1 MATQKNYKELLRH
14 INTFI
19 FDYDG
24 TLTDGTVILLDE
36 GEPLRTANVR
46 DGYAIQLAVKKGYH
60 VAIISGGRSK
70 SMSNRFKMLRVEHV
84 FLGVEH
90 KMDTLK
96 SFIYEIGVK
105 PENVLYLGDDIPDYH
120 PMKFCGVAACPADA
134 AEEIKSVSHY
144 ISHLKG
150 GQGCA
155 RDVIEQVMKIQ
166 GQWMDGDAFS
176 W

>member
-1 MATQKNYKELLRH
+1 MRNYKERLKDITALV
-14 INTFI
+14 

-70 SMSNRFKMLRVEHV
+70 SMLNRFSMLKVKHV
-84 FLGVEH
+84 YLGVED
-90 KMDTLK
+90 KLETLK
-96 SFIYEIGVK
+96 RFMEENNLK
-105 PENVLYLGDDIPDYH
+105 PENVLYLGDDIPDYQV
-120 PMKFCGVAACPADA
+120 MKYSGIAACPADA
-134 AEEIKSVSHY
+134 AEEIKSISHY

-150 GQGCA
+150 GEGCA
-155 RDVIEQVMKIQ
+155 RDVIEQVMKVR
-166 GQWMDGDAFS
+166 GHWMNDDGFS

>member
-1 MATQKNYKELLRH
+1 MKNYKELLKH
-14 INTFI
+14 ITAFV

-24 TLTDGTVILLDE
+24 TLTDGTIILLDE

-70 SMSNRFKMLRVEHV
+70 SMSNRFSMLKVKHV
-84 FLGVEH
+84 YLGIEN
-90 KMDTLK
+90 KLGTLK
-96 SFIYEIGVK
+96 EFMETNALN

-120 PMKFCGVAACPADA
+120 AMKYCGVAACPADA
-134 AEEIKSVSHY
+134 AEEIKAVSHY
-144 ISHLKG
+144 ISHYKG
-150 GQGCA
+150 GEGCA
-155 RDVIEQVMKIQ
+155 RDVIEQVLKVKD
-166 GQWMDGDAFS
+166 QWMKDDGFS

>member
-1 MATQKNYKELLRH
+1 MKNYKELLKH
-14 INTFI
+14 IKAFV

-46 DGYAIQLAVKKGYH
+46 DGYAIQLAVKKGYE
-60 VAIISGGRSK
+60 VVIISGGRSK
-70 SMSNRFKMLRVEHV
+70 SMINRFSMLKVQHV

-90 KMDTLK
+90 KLDKLMEFMDE
-96 SFIYEIGVK
+96 YELK

-120 PMKFCGVAACPADA
+120 AMRYCGVAACPADA
-134 AEEIKSVSHY
+134 AHEIKAIAHY
-144 ISHLKG
+144 ISHYKG
-150 GQGCA
+150 GEGCA
-155 RDVIEQVMKIQ
+155 RDVIEQVLKVQ
-166 GQWMDGDAFS
+166 GHWMNGDAFT

>member
-1 MATQKNYKELLRH
+1 MSNYKAKLKD
-14 INTFI
+14 IKAFV

-60 VAIISGGRSK
+60 VAIISGGRSR
-70 SMSNRFKMLRVEHV
+70 SMVNRFRMLNVKHV

-90 KMDTLK
+90 KLDTLK
-96 SFIYEIGVK
+96 TFMETQGLE
-105 PENVLYLGDDIPDYH
+105 PGNVLFLGDDIPDYH
-120 PMKFCGVAACPADA
+120 AMKHCGIAACPADA

-144 ISHLKG
+144 ISHKNG
-150 GQGCA
+150 GEGAA
-155 RDVIEQVMKIQ
+155 RDVIEQVLKVQ
-166 GQWMDGDAFS
+166 GQWMDGDAFT

>member
-1 MATQKNYKELLRH
+1 MNNYKELLKH
-14 INTFI
+14 INAFV

-46 DGYAIQLAVKKGYH
+46 DGYAIQLAVKKGYKI
-60 VAIISGGRSK
+60 AIISGGRSK
-70 SMSNRFKMLRVEHV
+70 SMSNRFSMLKVQHV
-84 FLGVEH
+84 YLGIEQ
-90 KMDTLK
+90 KLDTLK
-96 SFIYEIGVK
+96 GFMAENSLK

-120 PMKFCGVAACPADA
+120 AMKYCGVAACPADA
-134 AEEIKSVSHY
+134 AEEIKAISHY
-144 ISHLKG
+144 ISHYKG
-150 GQGCA
+150 GEGCA
-155 RDVIEQVMKIQ
+155 RDVIEQVLKIQ

>member
-1 MATQKNYKELLRH
+1 MNNYKELLKH
-14 INTFI
+14 ITAFV

-46 DGYAIQLAVKKGYH
+46 DGYAIQLAVKKGYKI
-60 VAIISGGRSK
+60 AIISGGRSK
-70 SMSNRFKMLRVEHV
+70 SMSNRFSMLKVQHV
-84 FLGVEH
+84 YLGIEQ
-90 KMDTLK
+90 KLDTLK
-96 SFIYEIGVK
+96 GFMAENSLK

-120 PMKFCGVAACPADA
+120 AMKYCGVAACPADA
-134 AEEIKSVSHY
+134 AEEIKAISHY
-144 ISHLKG
+144 ISHYKG
-150 GQGCA
+150 GEGCA
-155 RDVIEQVMKIQ
+155 RDVIEQVLKVQ

>member
-1 MATQKNYKELLRH
+1 MNNYKELLKH
-14 INTFI
+14 INAFV

-46 DGYAIQLAVKKGYH
+46 DGYAIQLAVKKGYKI
-60 VAIISGGRSK
+60 AIISGGRSK
-70 SMSNRFKMLRVEHV
+70 SMSNRFSMLKVQHV
-84 FLGVEH
+84 YLGIEQ
-90 KMDTLK
+90 KLETLK
-96 SFIYEIGVK
+96 GFMAENSLK

-120 PMKFCGVAACPADA
+120 AMKYCGVAACPADA
-134 AEEIKSVSHY
+134 AEEIKAISHY
-144 ISHLKG
+144 ISHYKG
-150 GQGCA
+150 GEGCA
-155 RDVIEQVMKIQ
+155 RDVIEQVLKIQ

>member
-1 MATQKNYKELLRH
+1 MNNYKELLKH
-14 INTFI
+14 ISAFI

-70 SMSNRFKMLRVEHV
+70 SMINRFRMLKVQEV
-84 FLGVEH
+84 FLGVEN
-90 KMDTLK
+90 KLEVLK
-96 SFIYEIGVK
+96 KFIADHGLK
-105 PENVLYLGDDIPDYH
+105 PENILFLGDDIPDFH
-120 PMKFCGVAACPADA
+120 AMKYSGVAACPADA

-144 ISHLKG
+144 ISHFKG
-150 GQGCA
+150 GEGCA
-155 RDVIEQVMKIQ
+155 RDVIEQVLKVQ
-166 GQWMDGDAFS
+166 GKWMDGDAFT